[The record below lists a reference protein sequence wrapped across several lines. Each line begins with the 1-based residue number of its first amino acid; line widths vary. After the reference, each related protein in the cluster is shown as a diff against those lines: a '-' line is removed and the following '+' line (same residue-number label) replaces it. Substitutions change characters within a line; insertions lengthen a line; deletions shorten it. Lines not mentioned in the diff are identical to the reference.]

1 MAYIDYDFYARVY
14 RFEGRAL
21 TESEIAPILADVATF
36 SWSELWATFEKFG
49 IPFAKWAPK
58 SRLCEALGECLRVAP
73 VFAPDGK
80 ILAPR
85 LAYDCKTKAFRVSRV
100 PLVRLDLKELNAK
113 RKRKRETSDRPDASP
128 TDRGATK
135 PRRESPRDWEE
146 YRRRNNRRKKAA
158 NDGERAAPGPRFRAN
173 SVSAPVGRDGS
184 AQHRKKATN
193 DENDA

>member
-49 IPFAKWAPK
+49 IPFAKRAPK

-85 LAYDCKTKAFRVSRV
+85 LAYDCKTKAFRVSLV
-100 PLVRLDLKELNAK
+100 PLVRLDG
-113 RKRKRETSDRPDASP
+113 D
-128 TDRGATK
+128 
-135 PRRESPRDWEE
+135 
-146 YRRRNNRRKKAA
+146 
-158 NDGERAAPGPRFRAN
+158 RAAERRFY
-173 SVSAPVGRDGS
+173 
-184 AQHRKKATN
+184 RKDREEK
-193 DENDA
+193 EE

>member
-100 PLVRLDLKELNAK
+100 PLVRLDG
-113 RKRKRETSDRPDASP
+113 D
-128 TDRGATK
+128 
-135 PRRESPRDWEE
+135 
-146 YRRRNNRRKKAA
+146 
-158 NDGERAAPGPRFRAN
+158 RAAPSPRFRAN

-184 AQHRKKATN
+184 AQHKKKAAN